1 MKSNGG
7 QEHSFHLDVWWQAFL
22 VFLRI
27 GHIWFSLGAIVG
39 IGAKAV
45 VKEAGR
51 PEGSHGLLTF

>member
-1 MKSNGG
+1 
-7 QEHSFHLDVWWQAFL
+7 L